1 MMRRPYF
8 AAVLLL
14 VAAAAPARAQL
25 TPAKAA
31 ASFKVS
37 DGLEISLWASEPL
50 FVNPT
55 CMDVDHRGRVW
66 VVESV
71 NYRSRLR
78 GQPLRRKEGD
88 RILVLEDTKGQGKA
102 DKATVFYQAPE
113 ILAPLGIAVRPDPKG
128 PGATVYVC
136 QSPDILVFDDKDGD
150 GKADGPPRK
159 LLSGFRGIDHDHGVH
174 GILIGPDDRLY
185 FTVGDAGVQNL
196 QSADKKGRTYSSN
209 GTDIRAATVWRCD
222 LDGKHLELLAHNFRN
237 NYEPCVTSFGDVF
250 LSDNDD
256 DGNQQTRLCYVM
268 RGGNYG
274 YHHNPKVSHWNEEM
288 PGIVP
293 KILRTYFGS
302 PTGICVYEG
311 SLLPAKYRGQLLHT
325 DAGPRHVRCYHLTA
339 KGASFTAER
348 EDMVQSSDNWFR
360 PSDVCVAP
368 DGSVYV
374 ADWYDPGVGGHGIGD
389 FTRGRVY
396 RIAPKGSQPSV
407 PRIDVDTTAGL
418 HAALASPNLA
428 VRALAMARVGT
439 MDRKAAV
446 EVLEAAAVQK
456 KNTVLRARALWQLG
470 RIGRLRLVAQ
480 AFEDADPRFRI
491 LAMRIVHDFHGLTP
505 DKYVADWQKRVTHDP
520 SSAVRREALL
530 LLQSAD
536 PEKAAPLIWELAR
549 RYDGKDRFY
558 LAAVGIA
565 IGHHD
570 AKRRAVVFAHL
581 DRELPAWS
589 EAVAGL
595 LWELRPPNVV
605 PLLSRRLLDAKLP
618 AEQRALVADVIA
630 TSNDPTA
637 GPTLLRAIA
646 DEKDAALRERV
657 YARLRQN
664 LAGKWKGLANSPEAV
679 RAIES
684 FLDDPKTRAEGL
696 ELAGLTQNAKLL
708 QRIKSIVA
716 GAKESLAIRIAA
728 TRALGGFKGASNA
741 QTLLEIIE
749 SKGAPAALRTEA
761 VLALSRHEDWN
772 SVPVRG
778 VIADAKGYTL
788 ELRRAAAAG
797 LAGSKNGS
805 AWLLDAYSGKRL
817 AADLTPDLAR
827 LLRNSPFGDVRQRA
841 NKVLPAPPKLNPK
854 DLPSIQALLT
864 RKGNA
869 NRGRELM
876 ARTPKNDAACLK
888 CHTINGEGGKVGPDL
903 SAIGAKASREN
914 LLESI
919 LYPSRAIN
927 HQYQTWVIET
937 KGGLVI
943 TGIIVEETP
952 THLVLRDTNTKEYR
966 LERKDIANRAK
977 SEQSIMPDNLILY
990 LPENDL
996 LDLVEYLY
1004 GLKGRPAFAPAARLD
1019 GREPE
1024 GLRLRSLG
1032 RSPRAWR
1039 S

>member
-1 MMRRPYF
+1 MMRSCIF
-8 AAVLLL
+8 AALCL
-14 VAAAAPARAQL
+14 AAAAPARAQL
-25 TPAKAA
+25 PPAKAA
-31 ASFKVS
+31 ASFTVS
-37 DGLEISLWASEPL
+37 EGLGITLWASEPL

-66 VVESV
+66 VVESI
-71 NYRSRLR
+71 NYRTRLR
-78 GQPLRRKEGD
+78 RQPLKRKEGD
-88 RILVLEDTKGQGKA
+88 RILVLEDTQGAGKA
-102 DKATVFYQAPE
+102 DKVTVFYQAPE

-128 PGATVYVC
+128 PGATVFVC
-136 QSPDILVFDDKDGD
+136 QSPDILVFDDKNGD

-196 QSADKKGRTYSSN
+196 QGTDGKGRKYSSN

-222 LDGKHLELLAHNFRN
+222 LDGKNLELLAHNFRN
-237 NYEPCVTSFGDVF
+237 NYEPCVNSFGDVF

-274 YHHNPKVSHWNEEM
+274 YHHSPKVSHWNEEL

-311 SLLPAKYRGQLLHT
+311 SLLPPAYRGQLLHT

-339 KGASFTAER
+339 RGASFDVKR
-348 EDMVQSSDNWFR
+348 EDLVQSTDNWFR

-389 FTRGRVY
+389 FTRGRIY
-396 RIAPKGSQPSV
+396 RVAPKGNRPSL
-407 PRIDVDTTAGL
+407 PKIDVSTTEGL
-418 HAALASPNLA
+418 HVALRSPNLA
-428 VRALAMARVGT
+428 VRALAMAHISA

-446 EVLEAAAVQK
+446 EAMEAAAVQK
-456 KNTVLRARALWQLG
+456 KDAVLRARALWQLG
-470 RIGRLRLVAQ
+470 RLGRLRLVAQ
-480 AFEDADPRFRI
+480 AFEDADPRFRV
-491 LAMRIVHDFHGLTP
+491 LAMRIYHDFHGLTP
-505 DKYVADWQKRVTHDP
+505 DRYIPDWKKRVTHDP
-520 SSAVRREALL
+520 SAAVRREALL
-530 LLQSAD
+530 LLQNAD

-570 AKRRAVVFAHL
+570 AKRRAILFAQL
-581 DRELPAWS
+581 DRELSAWS
-589 EAVAGL
+589 DAVIGL
-595 LWELRPPNVV
+595 LWETRPPNVV
-605 PLLSRRLLDAKLP
+605 PLLERRLHDAKL
-618 AEQRALVADVIA
+618 ATDQRALVADVLA
-630 TSNDPTA
+630 TSNDPAA
-637 GPTLLRAIA
+637 GPTLL
-646 DEKDAALRERV
+646 KALVGAKETEMRERL

-664 LAGKWKGLANSPEAV
+664 LAGKWQNLANSPEAV

-684 FLDDPKTRAEGL
+684 FLNDPRTRAEGL
-696 ELAGLTQNAKLL
+696 ELAGLTRNDTLRARVKD
-708 QRIKSIVA
+708 
-716 GAKESLAIRIAA
+716 IAA
-728 TRALGGFKGASNA
+728 NSKETLAVRTSAVRALGGFKGADNA
-741 QTLLEIIE
+741 QAILKIIE
-749 SKGAPAALRTEA
+749 DRGAPAPLRTVA
-761 VLALSRHEDWN
+761 LLALSRHDNWN

-778 VIADAKGYTL
+778 VIADTKGYSL

-797 LAGSKNGS
+797 LAGSTQGS
-805 AWLLDAYSGKRL
+805 LWLLEAYEGKKL
-817 AADLTPDLAR
+817 APDLTSELAR
-827 LLRNSPFGDVRQRA
+827 LLRNSPFGNVRQRA
-841 NKVLPAPPKLNPK
+841 VKLLPAPPKLNPK
-854 DLPSIQALLT
+854 DLPSIPALLV
-864 RKGNA
+864 RKGNV

-876 ARTPKNDAACLK
+876 ARTLKNDAACLK
-888 CHTINGEGGKVGPDL
+888 CHTIEGTGGKVGPDL

-927 HQYQTWVIET
+927 HQFQTWVVET

-943 TGIIVEETP
+943 TGIIAEETP
-952 THLVLRDTNTKEYR
+952 AQLVLRDANTKEYR
-966 LERKDIANRAK
+966 VARTDIASK
-977 SEQSIMPDNLILY
+977 VKTEQSIMPDNLILY

-1004 GLKGRPAFAPAARLD
+1004 SLKGRPTFVPTARLE
-1019 GREPE
+1019 REPLLE
-1024 GLRLRSLG
+1024 ALHLARR
-1032 RSPRAWR
+1032 R
-1039 S
+1039 